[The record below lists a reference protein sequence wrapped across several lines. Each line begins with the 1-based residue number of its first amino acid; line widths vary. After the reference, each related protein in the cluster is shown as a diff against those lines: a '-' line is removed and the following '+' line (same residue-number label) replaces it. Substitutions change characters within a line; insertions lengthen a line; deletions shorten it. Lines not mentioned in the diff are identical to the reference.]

1 MRIVIA
7 NGNNSADYIIKN
19 FKGRQHTLTI
29 INDDKEVAN
38 QLARSSKLPVILGDF
53 TKVSTLKEA
62 HVEGADLFIALGHKD
77 PDNYVGCLHARKVF
91 GVKKCICIVQN
102 PKNVEVFKQLGLD
115 SVICSTETL
124 VSSVLAESSLES
136 LIKTMSF
143 ENDKIVMSEIVIKPN
158 YLISHKRIMDI
169 NFPKEGS
176 IACIYRRPRVII
188 PNGSTLILPKD
199 KLFVLSTPA
208 EQKSLI
214 EFVQKSKKKWEKSL
228 QDID

>member
-7 NGNNSADYIIKN
+7 NGDNSADYIIKN
-19 FKGRQHTLTI
+19 FKGRSHNLTI
-29 INDDKEVAN
+29 INDNKDVAN
-38 QLARSSKLPVILGDF
+38 KLARSAKLPVILGDF
-53 TKVSTLKEA
+53 TKLSTLKEA
-62 HVEGADLFIALGHKD
+62 HIEGADLFIALGDKD
-77 PDNYVGCLHARKVF
+77 SDNYVGCLHARKQF
-91 GVKKCICIVQN
+91 NVKKCICIVQN
-102 PKNVEVFKQLGLD
+102 PNNVEIFKALGLD

-136 LIKTMSF
+136 IIKTMSF
-143 ENDKIVMSEIVIKPN
+143 ENDKIVMSEVVVKPSFAVAN
-158 YLISHKRIMDI
+158 KHVMDI

-208 EQKSLI
+208 DQKMLI
-214 EFVQKSKKKWEKSL
+214 EFVQRDAKK
-228 QDID
+228 